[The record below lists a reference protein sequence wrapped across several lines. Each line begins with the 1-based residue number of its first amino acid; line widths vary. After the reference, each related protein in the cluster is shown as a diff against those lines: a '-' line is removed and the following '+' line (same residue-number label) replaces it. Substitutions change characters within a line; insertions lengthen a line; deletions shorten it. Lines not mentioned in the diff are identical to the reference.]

1 MVIVHLIALLI
12 MQHNPPNFVVVVHP
26 DATSTDA
33 ILGALRATRT
43 VALQSM
49 TYAEWLSNDDN
60 VDNNVLYFRDDGE
73 LLYVNNAPEIAHIRE
88 ELAAFA

>member
-1 MVIVHLIALLI
+1 

-26 DATSTDA
+26 ASTSSDT
-33 ILGALRATRT
+33 ILGALNATRT

-49 TYAEWLSNDDN
+49 TYSEWLSNNDN
-60 VDNNVLYFRDDGE
+60 IENNVLYLREDGE

-88 ELAAFA
+88 ELASFG